1 MEDGAARQDACREY
15 QSSLEDLTFNSKPH
29 INMLTILAEENL
41 QFAKDIV
48 AIIEAQITK
57 APSSEKLPVLYL
69 VDSIVK
75 NVGGEYLAEFA
86 KNLVTSFICV
96 FEKVDENTRK
106 SLFKLRSTWDEVF
119 PTKKLYLLD
128 VKVNS
133 LDPAWPIKPLP
144 PTVNSSIHI
153 NPKFFKQTEEA
164 PSPQP
169 APAQPPPPV
178 VAPKPPSATGQSS
191 LTQEQLIRKQLL
203 AKQKQLLELQQKK
216 IELELEQTE
225 AQLAIGFNLR
235 QAPSGPPTAAPSLAP
250 KPLSQSTSV
259 IRPWIPPQPPTDPKL
274 PTRDPRLNRP
284 APLTPAQSKEP
295 PAPRKEVSPSVQN
308 LAIIPEKR
316 LPEKPVKPDRT
327 RTFRKDILDE
337 KSKNKLPKSVQN
349 QREVAGP
356 DPKVPEKKDPRL
368 KKRPLE
374 RGAEPKEDEVKD
386 KKRSSDKKE
395 RDDTPRSNKG
405 KLHNGA
411 AAKHEREDAGDKA
424 ELKSGGNARTHARKR
439 TRSRSRSPNASP
451 KRKDRRSP
459 KSRPRSSSP
468 SPHKPGKPRRV
479 RPDNLTLNKPGHD
492 ERLAPKKNQ
501 ADGRR
506 PKRPAE
512 ERHGESRDSLRI
524 NDGGAKEGKEG
535 HRWRSGWENKH
546 LKSEESHP
554 KAGPLRHKPYG
565 GPARPSTP
573 RTPKHRLSVDA
584 NLQIP
589 EVLNSASKKDLLM
602 RASKRVES
610 GEISQED
617 FLNMAHQINHLFQYQ
632 EEKQLRSESWDGPG
646 EFSPKKQAGQAHVS
660 MPHPHMDPAEL
671 SYYEHKSKL
680 KKTQVNHRTANDEW
694 ESQDSLEGGGDAG
707 QAVHPPTH
715 KFSRP
720 PRDRPGERQ
729 SKEREDSRP
738 PLAPMIEDYN
748 HGKEFPTLKS
758 LPDLRFRRRADP
770 RKSSERE
777 WTSPLERQLY
787 KEKKGGYDAPRRYE
801 ARHSEPRRPEGA
813 PLPEALPHRK
823 CPSPVGLEG
832 LAPHFRR
839 EPLSPPRQVNAPDSP
854 VARFESPNSEHS
866 DDGPLILDPHIPP
879 QHMLPGAAFRPHGN
893 SPGHTPPHDGGHPP
907 RYGGPAH
914 IGPARPHPPGWTGG
928 HIEEPH
934 HQGPGRFD
942 DVGPSHLMV
951 DMTEPPQ
958 GPGRFG
964 APIGQ
969 QPGPGR
975 GPGPIDGPVQ
985 HFEPS
990 GPFGGP
996 MGFHQQQR
1004 PPHFE
1009 DLSNQLRP
1017 PRLDNTVCFDRP
1029 NQPGP
1034 HFDMANAPVQGGGAH
1049 YDFIPGQQGPPR
1061 FGPQPSLQPHVRQMA
1076 PDVYN
1081 HPMPPQQNFGM
1092 ALQPFQEPMNPQFP
1106 PAPMATGNFN
1116 PHIGQPGPGSFY
1128 NPPAPTINM
1137 QQPVMASMN
1146 APFLPPNQVSF
1157 EPQFPQAATGG
1168 EHFGQ
1173 VDVESLL
1180 SKLISTGIIKPS
1192 QPDPALP
1199 ASSGESAAVAPA
1211 AAPEPEEE
1219 EDQEVE
1225 ENDIPDLTGFSID
1238 HMKLRYESVVTK
1250 LYTGNQCC
1258 LCSMRFSATQ
1268 TDLYADHLD
1277 WHFRQ
1282 NHADKQASK
1291 KVTHRRWYYTL
1302 TDWIEF
1308 EEIADLEERAKS
1320 HFFEKENE
1328 EVVQKTQAAA
1338 KEKEFQSVR
1347 ATKDQVG
1354 ESCEICQEPFETYWV
1369 EEEEDW
1375 FLKNAIKV
1383 DEKNFHPSCFED
1395 YKKSSYLDAT
1405 PSPSKLMA
1413 EHPLGAFKTEQESTS
1428 CALEATSVKQEVEP
1442 PQEMDCE
1449 PSCSEEAEGGAPEAV
1464 MDSVPSEDPA

>member
-57 APSSEKLPVLYL
+57 APPSEKLPVLYL

-128 VKVNS
+128 VRVNS

-153 NPKFFKQTEEA
+153 NPKFFKQTEEP

-169 APAQPPPPV
+169 APAQPPPPP
-178 VAPKPPSATGQSS
+178 VAPKPPSTAGQSS
-191 LTQEQLIRKQLL
+191 LTQEQLIRQQLL

-216 IELELEQTE
+216 IELELEQTK
-225 AQLAIGFNLR
+225 AQLAVGFSLQ
-235 QAPSGPPTAAPSLAP
+235 QAPAAPPQAAPSPFP
-250 KPLSQSTSV
+250 KPLSQSTPV
-259 IRPWIPPQPPTDPKL
+259 IRPWIPPQPQPDPKL

-284 APLTPAQSKEP
+284 ALTPVQSKEP
-295 PAPRKEVSPSVQN
+295 PVPRKEASPSVQN
-308 LAIIPEKR
+308 LTVTPEKR

-327 RTFRKDILDE
+327 RALRKDTPDE
-337 KSKNKLPKSVQN
+337 KSKYKLPKSVQN
-349 QREVAGP
+349 QKEAVEAE
-356 DPKVPEKKDPRL
+356 PKPPEKKDPRL
-368 KKRPLE
+368 KKRLL
-374 RGAEPKEDEVKD
+374 EPKDDEPKD

-395 RDDTPRSNKG
+395 RDDVPRSNKS

-439 TRSRSRSPNASP
+439 TRSRSRSPNTSP

-492 ERLAPKKNQ
+492 ERLATKKNQ
-501 ADGRR
+501 ADSRR
-506 PKRPAE
+506 PKRPVE
-512 ERHGESRDSLRI
+512 ERHVDSLRI
-524 NDGGAKEGKEG
+524 SDGGAKDGKEA

-546 LKSEESHP
+546 LKLEESHP
-554 KAGPLRHKPYG
+554 KAGPQRHKPYG

-617 FLNMAHQINHLFQYQ
+617 FLSMAHQINHLFQYQ
-632 EEKQLRSESWDGPG
+632 EEKQLRSDSWGGPG
-646 EFSPKKQAGQAHVS
+646 ELPPKKQAVLTTPGS
-660 MPHPHMDPAEL
+660 MQPHSHMDPAEL
-671 SYYEHKSKL
+671 SYFKHKSKL
-680 KKTQVNHRTANDEW
+680 KRTQVNHGAANEDW
-694 ESQDSLEGGGDAG
+694 ESQDSLEGGGDPGPAG
-707 QAVHPPTH
+707 SAAIHPPSH

-720 PRDRPGERQ
+720 PRDRQGERR
-729 SKEREDSRP
+729 SKEREESRP

-801 ARHSEPRRPEGA
+801 PRHSEPRRPEGP
-813 PLPEALPHRK
+813 PLPEALPHRN
-823 CPSPVGLEG
+823 CPSPGGLETM
-832 LAPHFRR
+832 APQFRR
-839 EPLSPPRQVNAPDSP
+839 EPLSPPRQGNAADSP

-866 DDGPLILDPHIPP
+866 DDGPIILDPHLPP
-879 QHMLPGAAFRPHGN
+879 QHMLKGPAFRPHGN

-907 RYGGPAH
+907 RYSGPAH

-928 HIEEPH
+928 HMEEPH

-942 DVGPSHLMV
+942 GGGPSHLMV
-951 DMTEPPQ
+951 DMTEPHQ

-964 APIGQ
+964 APMGQ

-975 GPGPIDGPVQ
+975 GPGPMDGSVQ
-985 HFEPS
+985 HFDPP

-996 MGFHQQQR
+996 MGFQQQH

-1017 PRLDNTVCFDRP
+1017 PRLDNPVCFDRP
-1029 NQPGP
+1029 GQPVP
-1034 HFDMANAPVQGGGAH
+1034 RFDMPNAPVQGGGAH
-1049 YDFIPGQQGPPR
+1049 YDFVPGQQGPPR
-1061 FGPQPSLQPHVRQMA
+1061 FGPQQNLQPLVRPMV

-1081 HPMPPQQNFGM
+1081 NPMPPQQNFGM
-1092 ALQPFQEPMNPQFP
+1092 APQPFQEPMNPQFA
-1106 PAPMATGNFN
+1106 PAPMAAANFN
-1116 PHIGQPGPGSFY
+1116 PQFGQPGPGPFY

-1137 QQPVMASMN
+1137 QQPVMANMN
-1146 APFLPPNQVSF
+1146 PPFLPQNQGPF
-1157 EPQFPQAATGG
+1157 GQQAPQVPSAG

-1199 ASSGESAAVAPA
+1199 VSSESPAAPA
-1211 AAPEPEEE
+1211 PPPEPEEE
-1219 EDQEVE
+1219 EEQEVE
-1225 ENDIPDLTGFSID
+1225 ENDIPDLTGFSIEP
-1238 HMKLRYESVVTK
+1238 MKQRYESVVTK

-1258 LCSMRFSATQ
+1258 LCSMRFTTAQ
-1268 TDLYADHLD
+1268 TDMYADHLD

-1282 NHADKQASK
+1282 NHAGKQASK
-1291 KVTHRRWYYTL
+1291 KVTHRRWYYSL

-1320 HFFEKENE
+1320 QFFEKENE
-1328 EVVQKTQAAA
+1328 EEVQKTQAAA

-1354 ESCEICQEPFETYWV
+1354 ELCEICQEPFETYWV

-1395 YKKSSYLDAT
+1395 YKNTSSYLDAT
-1405 PSPSKLMA
+1405 PSPSKLLT
-1413 EHPLGAFKTEQESTS
+1413 EHPLGAFKTDEEPTS
-1428 CALEATSVKQEVEP
+1428 CAMAAASVKQEVES
-1442 PQEMDCE
+1442 PQEEDCE
-1449 PSCSEEAEGGAPEAV
+1449 PPGSEEAVGGTPDAA
-1464 MDSVPSEDPA
+1464 PSEDPA